1 MAGVG
6 KGEKAVPAEQKA
18 VPSGEKAVPAGGKA
32 AHLGQAGSLHSALV
46 LVEVQHSVVP
56 GQAAVLQH
64 VPASC
69 LQV

>member
-1 MAGVG
+1 MAGHEAEG
-6 KGEKAVPAEQKA
+6 KAVAA
-18 VPSGEKAVPAGGKA
+18 GEA

-46 LVEVQHSVVP
+46 LMELQHSVVP

-64 VPASC
+64 VPASR